1 MTKVLEI
8 DMIIIMKEI
17 TKRLYNYIK
26 DHYKKWLKRVLFCI
40 AFLLILFFTISI
52 IIFFYI
58 SHYSKP
64 FIYNDVDKIPE
75 NKVGLL
81 LGTSPVTSTGETSM
95 FFINRMNAAKEL
107 VTNNKIEYI
116 LVSGDNKT
124 TSYNEPKYMRNYLL
138 KLSIDEDIIIAD
150 YGGRRTLDSV
160 IRSNYIF
167 QQDKITI
174 ISQKFHNQRAI
185 FIARKN
191 GIDAIAFNAKYPYQ
205 NNFENLNINIWTFMR
220 ELLARNLSVI
230 DFLTNKKPTILGT
243 NIEIKNKS
251 ILEIKKLILQN

>member
-1 MTKVLEI
+1 
-8 DMIIIMKEI
+8 MIKIMKKTI
-17 TKRLYNYIK
+17 QNLYNFLK
-26 DHYKKWLKRVLFCI
+26 DCYEKWLKKTLFYI
-40 AFLLILFFTISI
+40 GFVIVLFFTISI
-52 IIFFYI
+52 TIFFYI
-58 SHYSKP
+58 SNYSNP
-64 FIYNDVDKIPE
+64 FIYSDVEKIPE

-81 LGTSPVTSTGETSM
+81 LGTSPVTASGETSM

-107 VTNNKIEYI
+107 TINNKISYI

-138 KLSIDEDIIIAD
+138 KLNIDEDIIIAD

-160 IRSNYIF
+160 IRSSEIF

-191 GIDAIAFNAKYPYQ
+191 GIDAIAFNAKYPYP
-205 NNFENLNINIWTFMR
+205 NNFKNLFTNTWTFMR
-220 ELLARNLSVI
+220 ELLARDLAVI

-251 ILEIKKLILQN
+251 VLEIKKLILEN

>member
-1 MTKVLEI
+1 M
-8 DMIIIMKEI
+8 MIIMKEN
-17 TKRLYNYIK
+17 TERLYKYT
-26 DHYKKWLKRVLFCI
+26 KKWFIICLKRIFFSLI
-40 AFLLILFFTISI
+40 FLIFLFFVGSL

-58 SHYSKP
+58 SNYSDP
-64 FIYNDVDKIPE
+64 FIYNDVNKILE

-81 LGTSPVTSTGETSM
+81 LGTSPVTETGEASL

-107 VTNNKIEYI
+107 FDNKKINYI

-138 KLSIDEDIIIAD
+138 KLNIDDGVIISD
-150 YGGRRTLDSV
+150 YAGRRTLDSV
-160 IRSNYIF
+160 IRSNEIF

-174 ISQKFHNQRAI
+174 ISQKFHNERAI

-191 GIDAIAFNAKYPYQ
+191 GIDAIAFNADYPYK
-205 NNFENLNINIWTFMR
+205 NNFENIFVNTWTFLR
-220 ELLARNLSVI
+220 ELLARNLAII

-243 NIEIKNKS
+243 NIEIKNKNV
-251 ILEIKKLILQN
+251 LKIKKMILKEK

>member
-1 MTKVLEI
+1 MKKTLE
-8 DMIIIMKEI
+8 
-17 TKRLYNYIK
+17 RLYNLLK
-26 DHYKKWLKRVLFCI
+26 DWYEKWLKKALFYI
-40 AFLLILFFTISI
+40 SFLIILFFTISL

-58 SHYSKP
+58 SNYSNP
-64 FIYNDVDKIPE
+64 FIYNDVNKIPE

-81 LGTSPVTSTGETSM
+81 LGTSPVTSDGETSM
-95 FFINRMNAAKEL
+95 FFINRMNATKEL
-107 VTNNKIEYI
+107 VENNKIKYI

-124 TSYNEPKYMRNYLL
+124 TAYNEPKYMRNYLL
-138 KLSIDEDIIIAD
+138 KLNIDEDIIIAD

-160 IRSNYIF
+160 IRSSEIF

-205 NNFENLNINIWTFMR
+205 NNFQNLFTNTWTFLR
-220 ELLARNLSVI
+220 ELLARDLAII

-243 NIEIKNKS
+243 NIEIKNKN

>member
-1 MTKVLEI
+1 
-8 DMIIIMKEI
+8 
-17 TKRLYNYIK
+17 
-26 DHYKKWLKRVLFCI
+26 
-40 AFLLILFFTISI
+40 
-52 IIFFYI
+52 
-58 SHYSKP
+58 
-64 FIYNDVDKIPE
+64 
-75 NKVGLL
+75 
-81 LGTSPVTSTGETSM
+81 M
-95 FFINRMNAAKEL
+95 FFINRMNAAKDL
-107 VTNNKIEYI
+107 IANNKIKYI

-138 KLSIDEDIIIAD
+138 KLGIDEDIIIAD

-160 IRSNYIF
+160 IRSSEIF

-191 GIDAIAFNAKYPYQ
+191 GIDAIAFNAKYAYP
-205 NNFENLNINIWTFMR
+205 NNFENLFTNTWTFMR
-220 ELLARNLSVI
+220 ELLARDLAVI

-251 ILEIKKLILQN
+251 ILEIKRLILEK

>member
-1 MTKVLEI
+1 
-8 DMIIIMKEI
+8 MINIMKEKI
-17 TKRLYNYIK
+17 KNLQNYIK
-26 DHYKKWLKRVLFCI
+26 NHYKIWLKRVLFYTVFI
-40 AFLLILFFTISI
+40 FFLFFASSI

-58 SHYSKP
+58 SNYSNP
-64 FIYNDVDKIPE
+64 FIYNNVDKIPE
-75 NKVGLL
+75 NKVGLV
-81 LGTSPVTSTGETSM
+81 LGTSPVTASGETSM
-95 FFINRMNAAKEL
+95 FFISRMSAAKDL
-107 VTNNKIEYI
+107 IDNNKIEYI

-138 KLSIDEDIIIAD
+138 KLGIDDGIIISD
-150 YGGRRTLDSV
+150 YAGRRTLDSV
-160 IRSNYIF
+160 IRSNEIF

-191 GIDAIAFNAKYPYQ
+191 GIDAIAFNAEYPYEI
-205 NNFENLNINIWTFMR
+205 NFENILTNTWTFLR
-220 ELLARNLSVI
+220 ELLARDLAII

-243 NIEIKNKS
+243 NIEIKNKN